1 MKRLETG
8 VFNMEITCFKKV
20 KYQRVSVDII

>member
-8 VFNMEITCFKKV
+8 VFNMEITYFKKV
-20 KYQRVSVDII
+20 KISARIR